1 VIPLFD
7 LSYQNRECK
16 RQIDTNIADVMH
28 SGEFIG
34 GSMVERFE
42 CAMRGYLGVKHAI
55 GVANGTDALT
65 LILRALCVGA
75 GDEVITTSYSFWA
88 TAEAILNVGATPV
101 FVDIGSDY
109 NIDTSLIEAAVT
121 PATKCI
127 LPVHLFGR
135 PCDMTTIMDI
145 AQRHNL
151 YVVEDACQAI
161 GAAGICVG
169 HAAAFSFYPTKN
181 LGAFGDGGMVTT
193 NDDAIAERI
202 RHLANHCSV
211 SKYVHDDAGVNSRLD
226 AIQAAVLL
234 AKLPHLDGW
243 NAMRAEQAAYYDEA
257 LGRDT
262 SGGVHHL
269 YVLTEQR
276 TAPTRSKRYDYD
288 PTLRLT
294 SRGIGSGIFYP
305 LPLHK
310 QPAINSMKYL
320 PNAQKCAGRTFALP
334 LYPGLARWQQCEVIQ
349 ALCAVP

>member
-1 VIPLFD
+1 MIPLFD
-7 LSYQNRECK
+7 LAFQNRQCQ
-16 RQIDTNIADVMH
+16 RQIDTNIAEVMR

-34 GSMVERFE
+34 GAMVERFE

-55 GVANGTDALT
+55 GCANGTDALT

-75 GDEVITTSYSFWA
+75 GDEVITTAYSFWA

-101 FVDIGSDY
+101 FVDIGEDY

-121 PATKCI
+121 PQTKCI

-145 AQRHNL
+145 ARRRNL

-161 GAAGICVG
+161 GAGGICVG

-193 NDDAIAERI
+193 NDDAIAERV

-226 AIQAAVLL
+226 AIQAGVLL
-234 AKLPHLDGW
+234 AKLPHLDEW
-243 NAMRAEQAAYYDEA
+243 NAERSEQAHYYDQA
-257 LGRDT
+257 LERDT

-269 YVLTEQR
+269 YVMTEQR
-276 TAPTRSKRYDYD
+276 TPVKNWRYAPD
-288 PTLRLT
+288 PTLKLT
-294 SRGIGSGIFYP
+294 NKGIGSGIFYP

-310 QPAINSMKYL
+310 QPAINSHAYL

-334 LYPGLARWQQCEVIQ
+334 LYPGLARWQQDEVVE
-349 ALCAVP
+349 ALCA